1 MEGGSSAAAALRK
14 LKVRRADFWFWV
26 TNKATPSQRRR
37 YNNAVAARAHSLIDE
52 TIDLADAAT
61 TRDEALRAKIAI
73 NARWQAAGKYDPQN
87 FGDYQPRTCS
97 IGSGKVVLIDRAMLK
112 RIQDRDE
119 ENLLRAAQKPKKLR
133 RSRARGAI
141 RR

>member
-1 MEGGSSAAAALRK
+1 MEECGSSAAAALRE

-52 TIDLADAAT
+52 TIDLADGAT

-73 NARWQAAGKYDPQN
+73 DARWQAASKYDPQS
-87 FGDYQPRTCS
+87 FGEAPRSDCS
-97 IGSGKVVLIDRAMLK
+97 QAIADGALIDEGMLNALQE
-112 RIQDRDE
+112 RYE
-119 ENLLRAAQKPKKLR
+119 EHLLDQKAKVGRP
-133 RSRARGAI
+133 SRAGGRPKP
-141 RR
+141 

>member
-1 MEGGSSAAAALRK
+1 MDGGSSAAAALRE

-52 TIDLADAAT
+52 TIDLADGAT

-73 NARWQAAGKYDPQN
+73 DARWQAASKYDPQS
-87 FGDYQPRTCS
+87 FGEAPRSDCS
-97 IGSGKVVLIDRAMLK
+97 QAIADGALIDEGMLNALQE
-112 RIQDRDE
+112 RYE
-119 ENLLRAAQKPKKLR
+119 EHLLDQKAKVGRP
-133 RSRARGAI
+133 SRAGGRPKP
-141 RR
+141 